1 MTDNLQTINVS
12 QLRKMTGTENDYSIN
27 DDFVMSIINGTDGT
41 GKEVSMMRGLCT
53 TFRLDGYILLI
64 LKKGRLTVDLNLYS
78 YELTDSSIL
87 VTLPGN
93 LIKIAPAS
101 GFNLKD
107 LQMTAM
113 FIDKDFVSG
122 IRLDFYN
129 NSRQNVVMLNN
140 PCVRMNETQLDITD
154 DYIRIIKKAIAGCG
168 SKRQEVVCSILTS
181 LSYLAEDSWNDYA
194 PVSTPQSVNV
204 RLNRIFDRFIALVT
218 EYHCSQRGVAFYSE
232 KMNLTPKYLSM
243 LVRQASGRSAPEWI
257 SDFVIL
263 EAKNMLRYS
272 NRSIKEIVAYLNFPS
287 QPVFYNFFKSRTGLT
302 PSQYR
307 NQ

>member
-1 MTDNLQTINVS
+1 MTENLQTINVA
-12 QLRKMTGTENDYSIN
+12 QLRKMTETENDYSIN
-27 DDFVMSIINGTDGT
+27 DDFVLSIIDGAHDR
-41 GKEVSMMRGLCT
+41 GKEVSLMRGLCT
-53 TFRLDGYILLI
+53 PFRLDGYILLI
-64 LKKGRLTVDLNLYS
+64 VKKGRLKVDLNLYS
-78 YELTDSSIL
+78 YDLTDSSVLIT
-87 VTLPGN
+87 VPGN
-93 LIKIAPAS
+93 LIKISPAA
-101 GFNLKD
+101 GYNLSE
-107 LQMTAM
+107 LQMAAM

-129 NSRQNVVMLNN
+129 NSRQSVMMLNN
-140 PCVRMNETQLDITD
+140 PCVRMNEKQLDITD
-154 DYIRIIKKAIAGCG
+154 DYLRIIKKAITGCG
-168 SKRQEVVCSILTS
+168 SKRKEIVCSMLTS

-263 EAKNMLRYS
+263 EAKNMLKYS
-272 NRSIKEIVAYLNFPS
+272 NKSIKEIVAYLNFPS